1 MRMLQVS
8 SAGVPTCGVQIHY
21 TVTEEEAQFQTPQL
35 GAQAKGTT
43 EVKTLMTVQLQKER
57 VA

>member
-1 MRMLQVS
+1 MLQAS
-8 SAGVPTCGVQIHY
+8 SPGVPTCGVQVHD

-43 EVKTLMTVQLQKER
+43 VVKTLMTV
-57 VA
+57 

>member
-43 EVKTLMTVQLQKER
+43 EVKTLMTV
-57 VA
+57 